1 MAKNR
6 KIKTA
11 SARTERN
18 PRSGG
23 GGGRG
28 GSPHRRREV
37 LGVIG
42 VGVALFL
49 FASLV
54 SLQAGKLVMGPFGH
68 ATGSAVYGLGGMT
81 SYLMVG
87 LLAVAAVRAIGERD
101 PIMPPEILLG
111 ATLGLISL
119 ATLLHLGLHSY
130 RVAGYGPGGII
141 GEHLAEI
148 CRAAISTAG
157 TALLSIVGIVIAIV
171 IATPLRMRDVLTI
184 FQGAACVVGAGLAAC
199 VFAVGRFLGDVARG
213 ILPDRDRDSASED
226 DEEEEEEEE
235 LDILELGED
244 ERRDGE
250 PAIIERAPSAMFAGD
265 TERVDAGHLASM
277 EEEPRRKRK
286 PRSNE
291 TTEIDLP
298 AAAAPIALT
307 PMDEKKPRR
316 RVAHGTKPPESDS
329 AEADSS
335 ATLPSIALA
344 PALAPAPI
352 NPVVAGSA
360 AAATAVPLA
369 GALGPMIVEPKFRH
383 NDRATM
389 AAKEKQ
395 AEAERQTFIKIG
407 DGEYQLP
414 PIQLLNYDTASQN
427 AIDKSSM
434 LELSARLAQTLENY
448 GVKGEVVAIRPGPV
462 VTMYEFAPA
471 PGTRVNKI
479 VNLNDDLAL
488 SLEALRVRIVAPIP
502 GKAAVGIEVPN
513 KTREKVFI
521 KEIIADDVFRKGRA
535 RLPMAL
541 GKDIEGGPAV
551 VDLAKMPHLLVA
563 GTTGSGKSVAV
574 NAMITSLLYNCSPED
589 VRMIMVDPKM
599 LELSIYEGVP
609 HLLLPVVTDPKKA
622 NLALRW
628 AVEEMDKRYDLLAQ
642 MGVRDIAG
650 YNEKVAKLAA
660 KQEADKLRRA
670 AEAAERAISGSADGD
685 EAENENVD
693 SDDGAPRPANDG
705 PSDRQVVSPPRQKL
719 PYIVVVIDEFADLM
733 MCAPKEVET
742 SVARIAQKARASGI
756 HLILA
761 TQRPSVD
768 VITGLIKANFPSRIA
783 FHVTSKIDSR
793 TILDQGGAEALL
805 GAGDMLFSDRGAA
818 PQRLHGC
825 YVDEEEIQRVVN
837 FLKTQGR
844 PVYNLDILKPRDED
858 SEGDSDGG
866 SGGAGPSGKS
876 DDDMYDRAVHIVTTT
891 RNASISWVQ
900 RQLRIG
906 YNRAARLVEE
916 MEKQGVVS
924 PPDHTNKREVMTAA

>member
-6 KIKTA
+6 KIKVA
-11 SARTERN
+11 ST
-18 PRSGG
+18 RSV
-23 GGGRG
+23 GRG
-28 GSPHRRREV
+28 ESRRGSPHRRREV
-37 LGVIG
+37 LGVVG
-42 VGVALFL
+42 VGLALFML
-49 FASLV
+49 ASLA

-68 ATGSAVYGLGGMT
+68 ATGSAIYGLGGMT
-81 SYLMVG
+81 SYLAVI

-101 PIMPPEILLG
+101 PIMPPEILIG
-111 ATLGLISL
+111 VTLGMISL
-119 ATLLHLGLHSY
+119 ATLIHLGLGTY
-130 RVAGYGPGGII
+130 RVDGHGPGGII

-157 TALLSIVGIVIAIV
+157 TALISLIGVIIAVV
-171 IATPLRMRDVLTI
+171 IATPLRMRDVLTLL
-184 FQGAACVVGAGLAAC
+184 QRAGGLVTAALAAAL
-199 VFAVGRFLGDVARG
+199 FAVGRFLAEVMRG
-213 ILPDRDRDSASED
+213 ILPDRDRAAYD
-226 DEEEEEEEE
+226 DEEEEEDDAFEQ
-235 LDILELGED
+235 DILELGDD
-244 ERRDGE
+244 ERKGSE
-250 PAIIERAPSAMFAGD
+250 PAIIERTPSTTFNGD
-265 TERVDAGHLASM
+265 TERVDTT

-286 PRSNE
+286 PRTSD

-298 AAAAPIALT
+298 VAAAAIAL
-307 PMDEKKPRR
+307 PAEEKKPRR
-316 RVAHGTKPPESDS
+316 RVAHGTKPPESDT
-329 AEADSS
+329 ADSS
-335 ATLPSIALA
+335 ATLPALALA
-344 PALAPAPI
+344 PALAPAPAVAAPTVV
-352 NPVVAGSA
+352 PV
-360 AAATAVPLA
+360 A

-383 NDRATM
+383 SDRATM
-389 AAKEKQ
+389 AAKEK
-395 AEAERQTFIKIG
+395 AEAAERQTFIKLG

-414 PIQLLNYDTASQN
+414 SIQLLSYDTASQN

-471 PGTRVNKI
+471 PGIRVNKI
-479 VNLNDDLAL
+479 VNLTDDLAL
-488 SLEALRVRIVAPIP
+488 ALEALRVRIVAPIP

-513 KTREKVFI
+513 KTREKVFL

-650 YNEKVAKLAA
+650 YNEKIAKIAA
-660 KQEADKLRRA
+660 KAEADKLRRA
-670 AEAAERAISGSADGD
+670 AEAAERAISGED
-685 EAENENVD
+685 EPENENEV
-693 SDDGAPRPANDG
+693 SDDDATPRAANDG
-705 PSDRQVVSPPRQKL
+705 PSDRQVVAPKRQKL

-805 GAGDMLFSDRGAA
+805 GAGDMLFSDRGSA

-825 YVDEEEIQRVVN
+825 YVDEEEIQRVVS

-858 SEGDSDGG
+858 SEGMDEGGG
-866 SGGAGPSGKS
+866 SSGGGKS
-876 DDDMYDRAVHIVTTT
+876 DDDMYDRAVHVVTTT

>member
-6 KIKTA
+6 KIKVA
-11 SARTERN
+11 SAR
-18 PRSGG
+18 SGANSGNG
-23 GGGRG
+23 GTRA
-28 GSPHRRREV
+28 GSTHRRREV
-37 LGVIG
+37 LGVVG

-49 FASLV
+49 FASLA
-54 SLQAGKLVMGPFGH
+54 SLQAGKLIMGPFGH
-68 ATGSAVYGLGGMT
+68 AMGSGVYGLGGMT
-81 SYLMVG
+81 SYFAVT
-87 LLAVAAVRAIGERD
+87 LLAVAAVRAIIERD

-111 ATLGLISL
+111 ATLGMISL
-119 ATLLHLGLHSY
+119 ATLVHLGLGSY
-130 RVAGYGPGGII
+130 RVDGHGPGGLI

-157 TALLSIVGIVIAIV
+157 TALLSLIGVVIAVV
-171 IATPLRMRDVLTI
+171 IATPLRMRDVLNLLLKA
-184 FQGAACVVGAGLAAC
+184 GAVVAAGVTAA
-199 VFAVGRFLGDVARG
+199 VFAVGRFLAEVMRG
-213 ILPDRDRDSASED
+213 ILPDRDRANDD
-226 DEEEEEEEE
+226 DEEEEELVEEM
-235 LDILELGED
+235 DILELGDD
-244 ERRDGE
+244 ERKGGE
-250 PAIIERAPSAMFAGD
+250 PAIIERTPSTVFAGD
-265 TERVDAGHLASM
+265 TERVDTNEDEA
-277 EEEPRRKRK
+277 PKRKRK
-286 PRSNE
+286 PRSTE

-298 AAAAPIALT
+298 TAAAPVLLE
-307 PMDEKKPRR
+307 EKKAPRR
-316 RVAHGTKPPESDS
+316 RVAHGTKPPESDT
-329 AEADSS
+329 ADSS

-344 PALAPAPI
+344 PAMAPAP
-352 NPVVAGSA
+352 VA
-360 AAATAVPLA
+360 AAGPTLVPPVA
-369 GALGPMIVEPKFRH
+369 GPMIVEPKFRH
-383 NDRATM
+383 PDRATM

-395 AEAERQTFIKIG
+395 AEAERQSFIKLG

-414 PIQLLNYDTASQN
+414 SIQLLAYDTASQN

-462 VTMYEFAPA
+462 VTMFEFAPA

-479 VNLNDDLAL
+479 VNLTDDLAL
-488 SLEALRVRIVAPIP
+488 ALEALRVRIVAPIP

-513 KTREKVFI
+513 KTREKVFL

-650 YNEKVAKLAA
+650 YNDKVAKLAA
-660 KQEADKLRRA
+660 KAEADKLRRA
-670 AEAAERAISGSADGD
+670 AEAAERAISGHSAGD
-685 EAENENVD
+685 EPENENESAD
-693 SDDGAPRPANDG
+693 ASGDDEAAPRAVSDG
-705 PSDRQVVSPPRQKL
+705 PSDRQIVAPRHTKL

-793 TILDQGGAEALL
+793 TILDQMGAEALL

-825 YVDEEEIQRVVN
+825 YVDEEEIHRVVS
-837 FLKTQGR
+837 FLKTQAR
-844 PVYNLDILKPRDED
+844 PVYNLDILKPRDE
-858 SEGDSDGG
+858 EGEVIDGDGG
-866 SGGAGPSGKS
+866 AGGPSGKS
-876 DDDMYDRAVHIVTTT
+876 DDDMYDRAVHVVTTT